1 MRMAELSR
9 ESGVAI
15 ATIKYYQREGLL
27 PPGELTSPNQARY
40 GPAHVRRLALV
51 RALTEVAGLSVAA
64 VRDVLTAIDEPGS
77 SLHDVLGI
85 AQPGLPAAPPETVSA
100 ADREWAARRID
111 EVVAERGWQPPPGSP
126 LIETL
131 AGVLCTYRAVG
142 HEWPLDNLSA
152 YAEHADRVAAA
163 DIEALAGLG
172 SAENMVEG
180 AVVGTVLG
188 DSLLAALRRVAHA
201 EASRKRFGRT

>member
-1 MRMAELSR
+1 MTDPRGRHEKRGGSGCGWRNAE
-9 ESGVAI
+9 G
-15 ATIKYYQREGLL
+15 
-27 PPGELTSPNQARY
+27 
-40 GPAHVRRLALV
+40 
-51 RALTEVAGLSVAA
+51 
-64 VRDVLTAIDEPGS
+64 
-77 SLHDVLGI
+77 
-85 AQPGLPAAPPETVSA
+85 
-100 ADREWAARRID
+100 
-111 EVVAERGWQPPPGSP
+111 GWQPPPGSP

-131 AGVLCTYRAVG
+131 AGVLCAYRAVG

-172 SAENMVEG
+172 SAESMVEG

-188 DSLLAALRRVAHA
+188 DGLLAALRRVAHA